1 MIADIAANGRSLN
14 PRWVNCAGLGSP
26 THSQPGGLS
35 PSFQLDHAIG
45 GLTFQVEIFG
55 GHGTAG
61 VYRRVRQSD
70 QMTASL
76 TAVGFDSKPPRRS
89 PLRCNAL
96 NF

>member
-35 PSFQLDHAIG
+35 PSFQLDR

-55 GHGTAG
+55 GHGTAS

-76 TAVGFDSKPPRRS
+76 TAVGFDSKPARRS